1 MKGGGIRGFRVSNLG
16 LGFLGC
22 YMLLTLSSNLLIL
35 QRLVVELVPIEK
47 PLLILG
53 LQRTTS
59 FV

>member
-1 MKGGGIRGFRVSNLG
+1 
-16 LGFLGC
+16 
-22 YMLLTLSSNLLIL
+22 LLALSSNLLIL